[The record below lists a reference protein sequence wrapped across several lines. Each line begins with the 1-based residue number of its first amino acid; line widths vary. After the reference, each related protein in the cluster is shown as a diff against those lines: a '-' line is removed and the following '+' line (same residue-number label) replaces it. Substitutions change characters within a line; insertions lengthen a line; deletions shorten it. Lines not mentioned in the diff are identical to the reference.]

1 MNLFDLVVVVLVA
14 VAMLVGFRSG
24 AIPQLSGL
32 IGAVGG
38 GIIAV
43 LSLPY
48 LESSLESLEPQLR
61 AFVVLA
67 GILFAVGIG
76 EAIGSAIGRSAAA
89 KLGQGV
95 FGVVD
100 RLLGAVV
107 GTAQALLVIW
117 LTGGLLAAGPSTT
130 LASQAQTSWA
140 VRALNAVLPAPTAI
154 AGELATLLN
163 DTGLPEL
170 FVGLEPLPAPPVDLP
185 DDPIV
190 QELAGRAIG
199 SIVKVTAATCLSIST
214 GTGFAVAPGYV
225 VTNAHV
231 IAGATTV
238 KVLSDDD
245 LYDAV
250 PVFIDPDLDI
260 ALVFAGRLPA
270 PPLEFATTDPARG
283 DAGAIFGFPGG
294 RALEVAPA
302 AVADSYD
309 ATGRDIYGESH
320 VTRSILELRAEIEQ
334 GDSGGP
340 LILRDGRVGGVVFA
354 EARTDDEVGY
364 ALTPT
369 AVEQAISGSIGS
381 LGSVDTG
388 ACIH

>member
-1 MNLFDLVVVVLVA
+1 VNLFDLVVVVLVA
-14 VAMLVGFRSG
+14 VAMLIGFRSG
-24 AIPQLSGL
+24 ALPQVSGL

-38 GIIAV
+38 GVVAV
-43 LSLPY
+43 LALPY
-48 LESSLESLEPQLR
+48 FESSLEGLEPQLR
-61 AFVVLA
+61 AFAVLA

-76 EAIGSAIGRSAAA
+76 EAVGSAIGRSAAA
-89 KLGQGV
+89 MLGQGV
-95 FGVVD
+95 FGTLD
-100 RLLGAVV
+100 RLFGAVV
-107 GTAQALLVIW
+107 GATQALLVIW
-117 LTGGLLAAGPSTT
+117 LTGGLLAAGPSPT
-130 LASQAQTSWA
+130 LASQAQTSWV
-140 VRALNAVLPAPTAI
+140 VRGLSSVLPPPTAI

-185 DDPIV
+185 DDPLV
-190 QELAGRAIG
+190 QELAGRSTG
-199 SIVKVTAATCLSIST
+199 SVVKVTASTCLSIST
-214 GTGFAVAPGYV
+214 GTGFVVAPGYV

-231 IAGATTV
+231 IAGATAV
-238 KVLSDDD
+238 KVLRDDD

-270 PPLEFATTDPARG
+270 PPLDFATTDPERG

-294 RALEVAPA
+294 RGLEVVPA
-302 AVADSYD
+302 AVADSYN

-320 VTRSILELRAEIEQ
+320 VTRSILELRAQIEQ

-340 LILRDGRVGGVVFA
+340 LILEDGSVGGVVFA

-364 ALTPT
+364 ALTPS
-369 AVEQAISGSIGS
+369 AVERAIAGSIGATG
-381 LGSVDTG
+381 LADTG
-388 ACIH
+388 SCIH